1 MFLFKTLSGERLR
14 HAGIA
19 IALAFFAFGITLFK
33 PLDIAVWAL
42 QSKLVDREA
51 SGDIVLVETGQS
63 RSDQRPDF
71 NRSLVTFIEELQEE
85 GADRVFINVPLKRSA
100 SAAADRRLRE
110 MLESSGSGVFLADP
124 GPDENKP
131 VLAAMRSD
139 PYFTSGIQTFDN
151 RHNADFLEFV
161 WEFPRIGDDGRT
173 TLAFA
178 LSGADLNR
186 GEVAI
191 DKTIGAKSMPQL
203 RFADSDGR
211 SGPFN
216 VDDKTILIGGSSVE
230 GEIRLANDGYATA
243 SVAHI
248 LAAETLKLGNGL
260 SLLPLTLIVACS
272 IALLLAILL
281 TRNRKQRRATYAAI
295 VLAVFGLTIIT
306 GISGTHMSFA
316 DAFALLAIFGA
327 MRGFSIYRHRHMYV
341 DQVSRAPNFSALKRD
356 LQVDAKQSALGIV
369 VVKILRLDAIFAD
382 LTLREK
388 RHYLQQIAKR
398 LALTDQAAKIYFDN
412 GKYFALLM
420 NDMGTAENK
429 AHLSG
434 LRAIASQ
441 PISVGQSSIDVSI
454 TIGADFSGDG
464 SAEHRLS
471 SAISAADQARETFK
485 PVFVI
490 SAAETLDDEWDHSL
504 TARLNEAL
512 AQDRIKIKLQPQ
524 IDLKTGAWV
533 GAEALAR
540 WHTQEGREIPP
551 NRFISQCEQMGR
563 LDDLT
568 KRVLERS
575 MDASNRLQ
583 QAGHDILISVNVS
596 AVQFVDERIAE
607 MVEARLRKFSIDP
620 TRLRLEITE
629 TARIEDFGTAERIMA
644 RLRSQ
649 GISFSLDDFGVGSAN
664 LEVLRE
670 LPFDELKIDRMFVKD
685 LTSSQAARSIVEGVL
700 GICDGM
706 GILSVAEGIED
717 FETQR
722 ILAEMGCAHG
732 QGYFIGKP
740 QWFAQLLNT
749 LEIPEG
755 TLLRQSHS

>member
-1 MFLFKTLSGERLR
+1 MFFFKTLSGERFR
-14 HAGIA
+14 HAVIA
-19 IALAFFAFGITLFK
+19 IALAFFAFGIALFN

-51 SGDIVLVETGQS
+51 SGDIVLVETGHS
-63 RSDQRPDF
+63 RSDLRADF
-71 NRSLVTFIEELQEE
+71 NRSLVSLIEELKAD
-85 GADRVFINVPLKRSA
+85 GADRVFINVPLKRSV
-100 SAAADRRLRE
+100 SVAADRRLRE
-110 MLESSGSGVFLADP
+110 MLESSDSGVFLADP
-124 GPDENKP
+124 GPEETKP

-139 PYFTSGIQTFDN
+139 PYFTEGVGTFDN
-151 RHNADFLEFV
+151 RHTADFLEFV
-161 WEFPRIGDDGRT
+161 WGFPRTGDDGRT

-178 LSGADLNR
+178 LSGADLDR

-191 DKTIGAKSMPQL
+191 DKAIGAKSMPKL
-203 RFADSDGR
+203 RFEELGGR
-211 SGPFN
+211 MHSF
-216 VDDKTILIGGSSVE
+216 DFDKKTILVGGSSVE
-230 GEIRLANDGYATA
+230 GEVRLANDGYETA

-260 SLLPLTLIVACS
+260 SLPPLTALIACS
-272 IALLLAILL
+272 LALLMAVCLS
-281 TRNRKQRRATYAAI
+281 RNRKQRRAFYAVI
-295 VLAVFGLTIIT
+295 VGAVLLLTILT
-306 GISGTHMSFA
+306 GVTATHVSFA
-316 DAFALLAIFGA
+316 NAFALLAIFGV
-327 MRGFSIYRHRHMYV
+327 MRGFSIYRHRHMFV
-341 DQVSRAPNFSALKRD
+341 DQISRAPNFSALKRD
-356 LQVDAKQSALGIV
+356 LQTDSKQAGLGIV

-388 RHYLQQIAKR
+388 RQYLQQISKR

-420 NDMGTAENK
+420 NDMGAAENQ

-441 PISVGQSSIDVSI
+441 PISVGSSSIDVSI
-454 TIGADFSGDG
+454 TIGADFSGEG

-485 PVFVI
+485 PVFII
-490 SAAETLDDEWDHSL
+490 SAAQTLDEEWDHSL

-524 IDLKTGAWV
+524 IDLGTGAWV

-551 NRFISQCEQMGR
+551 HRFISQCEQMGR

-583 QAGHDILISVNVS
+583 QAGHDIAISVNVS

-607 MVEARLRKFSIDP
+607 MVEARLRKFEIDP
-620 TRLRLEITE
+620 KRLRLEITE
-629 TARIEDFGTAERIMA
+629 TARIEDFGTAERIME

-649 GISFSLDDFGVGSAN
+649 GITFSLDDFGVGSAN
-664 LEVLRE
+664 LEVLRK
-670 LPFDELKIDRMFVKD
+670 LPFEELKIDRMFVKD
-685 LTSSQAARSIVEGVL
+685 LTKCQAARSIVQGVL

-722 ILAEMGCAHG
+722 LLAEMGCAHG

-755 TLLRQSHS
+755 TLLRQSYS